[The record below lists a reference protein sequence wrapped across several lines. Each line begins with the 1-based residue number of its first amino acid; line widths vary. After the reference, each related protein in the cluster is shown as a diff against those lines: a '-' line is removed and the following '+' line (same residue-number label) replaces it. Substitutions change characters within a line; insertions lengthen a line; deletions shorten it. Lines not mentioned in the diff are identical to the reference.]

1 MKKITFILMFCI
13 FFGMANSLFAFDY
26 EGNPKGDPIAI
37 ISPKSTSPTPTRFN
51 AGSPQR
57 ELILIRGATPAPACK
72 PGTVLTQTP
81 YNAFEGYPRQIQLAR
96 PSDKEA

>member
-1 MKKITFILMFCI
+1 MFCI

-81 YNAFEGYPRQIQLAR
+81 YNAFEGYPRPDPTCQVKR
-96 PSDKEA
+96 

>member
-13 FFGMANSLFAFDY
+13 SFFMADALFAFDY
-26 EGNPKGDPIAI
+26 EGNPKGEPIAI
-37 ISPKSTSPTPTRFN
+37 ISPESTPPIPTRFN

-57 ELILIRGATPAPACK
+57 ELILVRGATLAPTCG

-81 YNAFEGYPRQIQLAR
+81 YNEFEGYPRPDPTCQIKR
-96 PSDKEA
+96 